1 MQKPEKER
9 LNLYLS
15 SDLLKRLEFCADRYG
30 ISRAQLA
37 VTLIG
42 QGVAGIEK
50 AFSLSD
56 NLKESFKELNLPLDI
71 QDDEIFPS

>member
-1 MQKPEKER
+1 MKKPDKER

-30 ISRAQLA
+30 ISRVQLA

-42 QGVAGIEK
+42 QGVAGIEE
-50 AFSLSD
+50 AFSISERIKQSSD
-56 NLKESFKELNLPLDI
+56 NLKLPLDN
-71 QDDEIFPS
+71 QDNEISPS